1 MEPLSIT
8 SGCVVPKLHQL
19 NNGGDNRYFNNAPNG
34 GSTSER
40 HVHRSSRRYADGSKS
55 ARMDTVMPARVSGS
69 SVDFLETAV
78 LPPMQLRPAVTT
90 TPNTIT
96 SFRHAQQTP
105 EADSPEAYKN
115 HRGSEAEFQVLHPAI
130 DELADER
137 GEDLARVLLNRWS
150 IHSGEEQF
158 ASISLFCE
166 MKLNEAKRMASWAE
180 APNRFYTV
188 VCCQL
193 LEKYI
198 SRLAMSKI
206 SHNNADPVTA
216 TVGQSIAFL
225 RRIHAEFV
233 ASIFLPLTQAQVHD
247 YAASGSG
254 VDYEQRTPYFTEFK
268 RLRRK
273 TQALVATVRERESS
287 RTTRQQLPGKIRKLL
302 GHRAKHR
309 DQQTLAL
316 TFRGWATAMAAQ
328 HQIRALKIQTFRC
341 MRKTNLTTW
350 FRVWRIEALRRAY
363 HRESADY
370 QAMLSV
376 TAASLSRKDI
386 AIAEAEAKVTSM
398 ARIIDSLTES
408 NKQLS
413 YRVDQLENLSAAAAF
428 ASGGDGG
435 SDNRN
440 NYGFSESESGRRHA
454 SDDGNSPSGRRREAN
469 YERIDTLLT
478 QDDERMD
485 RTNRMLLETMFGM
498 ARMVETCAIQMS
510 KDMMDSL
517 EYQMDGSVL
526 QHLAEMIQTENEL
539 KAKADAAEGSSGLSS
554 LHFSKNA
561 SGRTATA
568 IASSSAIATARP
580 ARVRPVTVRDL
591 AQMPIDTLLLYWFRM
606 HLSLS
611 SSVEKP
617 SDRTIK
623 NFTSDL
629 ADGRRFS
636 FLLHRLFPSW
646 FDASMVHELDVD
658 QRLQNISSFHE
669 RVQPPLP
676 LVVTS
681 DSIHASSGTENIAFV
696 AMLFG
701 TAVGTVR
708 KLNMEKQ
715 RGEFLN
721 VVTTWRR
728 VRGLLLEVKR
738 MNDNYDA
745 GMVAHLLK
753 EMRTCETIF
762 KQLHSDLDHIAVTSN
777 ETSSALSQIAY
788 KALSITWSC
797 VRARDIHPHAP
808 LGLVD
813 ERTHERIR
821 EFSKVEDSCIRDLL
835 VHDSEIV
842 FNQLHQSTARRGSG
856 LTRMLPVVPERDVD
870 FATAAVRRALLAYS
884 KDLNDIFKHYSA
896 TGGAGSLA
904 AMSLTEFN
912 KFIKDCFLGD
922 KQITPEVAENIY
934 KAALPPLPESTNDV
948 IIPTTTTASTAPV
961 AAPGDSNTD
970 ATTEEER
977 ELSGRQFADALVRLA
992 AAKYAPMPAPRAVRG
1007 HARAAP
1013 MPALPLDERFRML
1026 MEQDI
1031 LPHAMRSQRE
1041 LFRAAVAEP
1050 KVREVF
1056 QRHKPVLLR
1065 IFRYYASMHAL
1076 REQNSTLSLAAFI
1089 VMARDCKLIGS
1100 FVTEH
1105 TLKQMLVNLQRDD
1118 GNSSLTPVA
1127 ANTEAELEMLR
1138 ADFSDFQEALA
1149 ALTEYVVCNPY
1160 VALHKRVDQFLQE
1173 MLLPRARQKKKHGE

>member
-1 MEPLSIT
+1 MEL
-8 SGCVVPKLHQL
+8 
-19 NNGGDNRYFNNAPNG
+19 
-34 GSTSER
+34 
-40 HVHRSSRRYADGSKS
+40 
-55 ARMDTVMPARVSGS
+55 
-69 SVDFLETAV
+69 LETPV
-78 LPPMQLRPAVTT
+78 LPPMQLRSAVAT
-90 TPNTIT
+90 TP
-96 SFRHAQQTP
+96 SSSPSSRPVKQAP
-105 EADSPEAYKN
+105 EVDSIGGSKN
-115 HRGSEAEFQVLHPAI
+115 HRDSEAVFQVLHPVI

-137 GEDLARVLLNRWS
+137 GEDLARLLLSRWS

-198 SRLAMSKI
+198 SRIATSTTFH
-206 SHNNADPVTA
+206 SSVDPLVA

-225 RRIHAEFV
+225 RRIHAELV
-233 ASIFLPLTQAQVHD
+233 TSIFLPPTQARNQDHAV
-247 YAASGSG
+247 SGG
-254 VDYEQRTPYFTEFK
+254 GIDYEHRTPYFTEFK

-273 TQALVATVRERESS
+273 TQTLVATVREREST
-287 RTTRQQLPGKIRKLL
+287 RTTRQQLPNKVRKLVSHL
-302 GHRAKHR
+302 DERRNG
-309 DQQTLAL
+309 QILAL
-316 TFRGWATAMAAQ
+316 TFRGWSNAMAAQ
-328 HQIRALKIQTFRC
+328 RQIRALKIQAFQC
-341 MRKTNLTTW
+341 LRKTNLTAW

-370 QAMLSV
+370 QTMLSV

-413 YRVDQLENLSAAAAF
+413 HRVDYLENLSAAAAF
-428 ASGGDGG
+428 TGGGDGG
-435 SDNRN
+435 SDNTN
-440 NYGFSESESGRRHA
+440 SNYGYGEGDTGRRHGGEE
-454 SDDGNSPSGRRREAN
+454 GNSSLGRRREAN

-517 EYQMDGSVL
+517 EYQLDGSVL
-526 QHLAEMIQTENEL
+526 QHLVEMIQTENEL
-539 KAKADAAEGSSGLSS
+539 KAKADAAEGSVNLTS
-554 LHFSKNA
+554 LHYSKNGG
-561 SGRTATA
+561 GRTSTA
-568 IASSSAIATARP
+568 ITSPSPHAASARP
-580 ARVRPVTVRDL
+580 ARPRAVAVRDL

-617 SDRTIK
+617 GDRTVK

-646 FDASMVHELDVD
+646 FDTSMVHELDVD
-658 QRLQNISSFHE
+658 QRLQNIATFHE

-676 LVVTS
+676 QVVTS
-681 DSIHASSGTENIAFV
+681 DSIHAASATENIAFV
-696 AMLFG
+696 AMLFAN
-701 TAVGTVR
+701 AVGTVR

-715 RGEFLN
+715 RGDFLN
-721 VVTTWRR
+721 IITTWRR

-753 EMRTCETIF
+753 EMRTCEMLF
-762 KQLHSDLDHIAVTSN
+762 KQLHSELDQIAITSN
-777 ETSSALSQIAY
+777 EASSALSQIAY
-788 KALSITWSC
+788 KALAITWAC
-797 VRARDIHPHAP
+797 VRARDIHPNAP

-813 ERTHERIR
+813 ERTHERVR
-821 EFSKVEDSCIRDLL
+821 EFSRIDTSCIRDLL
-835 VHDSEIV
+835 IRDSESS
-842 FNQLHQSTARRGSG
+842 FNQLNQSTVTSLVRRNSSSTTPVFVAGSA
-856 LTRMLPVVPERDVD
+856 MPPVVPDRDVD
-870 FATAAVRRALLAYS
+870 IATVAVRRALLGYS

-896 TGGAGSLA
+896 SGGAGSLA

-912 KFIKDCFLGD
+912 KFIKDCFGAD
-922 KQITPEVAENIY
+922 KHITPEVAETIY
-934 KAALPPLPESTNDV
+934 KAALQLNAPPTSDTNV
-948 IIPTTTTASTAPV
+948 ASSVTATPSMSV
-961 AAPGDSNTD
+961 AKGADTGSDD
-970 ATTEEER
+970 TTEEEQ

-992 AAKYAPMPAPRAVRG
+992 AVKYAPVPAPRAKG
-1007 HARAAP
+1007 SHARAAP
-1013 MPALPLDERFRML
+1013 VPTLPLDERFRLL
-1026 MEQDI
+1026 MEQEI
-1031 LPHAMRSQRE
+1031 LPHALRSQRE
-1041 LFRAAVAEP
+1041 LFRAEVAEP

-1056 QRHKPVLLR
+1056 QRHKPVLQR
-1065 IFRYYASMHAL
+1065 VFRYYASMHAL
-1076 REQNSTLSLAAFI
+1076 REQNSTLSLASFI

-1105 TLKQMLVNLQRDD
+1105 TLKQVLVNLQRDD
-1118 GNSSLTPVA
+1118 DNSPTPGPGA
-1127 ANTEAELEMLR
+1127 ANTEAELELLR

-1160 VALHKRVDQFLQE
+1160 VPLHKRVDQFLQD
-1173 MLLPRARQKKKHGE
+1173 MLLPRARQKKKPGE

>member
-1 MEPLSIT
+1 MEPLSGT
-8 SGCVVPKLHQL
+8 GGRAVPQLHL
-19 NNGGDNRYFNNAPNG
+19 PSATANPDSRNSNSAPNG
-34 GSTSER
+34 GSVSDR
-40 HVHRSSRRYADGSKS
+40 LPHRSSRRQPETPTTS
-55 ARMDTVMPARVSGS
+55 RMGKVMPARVSGAS
-69 SVDFLETAV
+69 MEFLETPV
-78 LPPMQLRPAVTT
+78 LPPMQLR
-90 TPNTIT
+90 
-96 SFRHAQQTP
+96 H
-105 EADSPEAYKN
+105 
-115 HRGSEAEFQVLHPAI
+115 FQVLHPAI
-130 DELADER
+130 DELADEH
-137 GEDLARVLLNRWS
+137 GEDLARLLLSRWS

-198 SRLAMSKI
+198 SRIAVSKAT
-206 SHNNADPVTA
+206 HNNVDPVAA

-225 RRIHAEFV
+225 RRVHAELV
-233 ASIFLPLTQAQVHD
+233 ASIFLPPTQTQAQDH
-247 YAASGSG
+247 AIKGG
-254 VDYEQRTPYFTEFK
+254 GLDYEHRTPYFTEFK

-273 TQALVATVRERESS
+273 MQALVTTVREREST
-287 RTTRQQLPGKIRKLL
+287 RTTRQQLPGKVSKLIA
-302 GHRAKHR
+302 HQTKRR
-309 DQQTLAL
+309 DRETLAL
-316 TFRGWATAMAAQ
+316 TFRGWANAMTAQ
-328 HQIRALKIQTFRC
+328 RQIRALKIQGFQS
-341 MRKTNLTTW
+341 MRRTNLIAW

-370 QAMLSV
+370 QTMLSV

-386 AIAEAEAKVTSM
+386 AIAEAEAKAKSM
-398 ARIIDSLTES
+398 ARIIDSLTVS

-413 YRVDQLENLSAAAAF
+413 YRVDHLENLSAAAAF
-428 ASGGDGG
+428 TGGGDGED
-435 SDNRN
+435 DNHGIN
-440 NYGFSESESGRRHA
+440 DNDNGRHHGG
-454 SDDGNSPSGRRREAN
+454 DNGNFPLGRRREAN
-469 YERIDTLLT
+469 YERMDTLLA

-498 ARMVETCAIQMS
+498 ARMVETSAIQMS

-517 EYQMDGSVL
+517 EYQLDGSVL

-539 KAKADAAEGSSGLSS
+539 KVKADAADGSVSLSS
-554 LHFSKNA
+554 LYFSK
-561 SGRTATA
+561 SIGGRTSTA
-568 IASSSAIATARP
+568 LTTMASRTTAAKP
-580 ARVRPVTVRDL
+580 ARYRAVTVRDL

-617 SDRTIK
+617 ADRTVK

-629 ADGRRFS
+629 ADGRRLS

-658 QRLQNISSFHE
+658 QRLQNIATFHE

-676 LVVTS
+676 QVVTS
-681 DSIHASSGTENIAFV
+681 DSIHAASGTENVAFV

-715 RGEFLN
+715 RGDFLN
-721 VVTTWRR
+721 IVTTWRR

-753 EMRTCETIF
+753 EMRTCETLF
-762 KQLHSDLDHIAVTSN
+762 KQLHSELNQIAVTSN
-777 ETSSALSQIAY
+777 EASSALSQIAY
-788 KALSITWSC
+788 KVLAITWSC
-797 VRARDIHPHAP
+797 VRARDILPNAP

-821 EFSKVEDSCIRDLL
+821 EFSRVDSACIRGLL
-835 VHDSEIV
+835 VHDSENA
-842 FNQLHQSTARRGSG
+842 FNLLNQSVGRKSSTTTNAGSV
-856 LTRMLPVVPERDVD
+856 MPPFVPERDVGI
-870 FATAAVRRALLAYS
+870 ATAAVRRALHAYS
-884 KDLNDIFKHYSA
+884 QDLNDIFKHYSA
-896 TGGAGSLA
+896 SGGAGSLA

-912 KFIKDCFLGD
+912 KFIKDCFTGD
-922 KQITPEVAENIY
+922 KHITSQVADNIY
-934 KAALPPLPESTNDV
+934 RAALQLDTP
-948 IIPTTTTASTAPV
+948 
-961 AAPGDSNTD
+961 
-970 ATTEEER
+970 ATGGAITEGGP

-992 AAKYAPMPAPRAVRG
+992 AIKYAPMPAPRGPRG
-1007 HARAAP
+1007 GHTRAAP
-1013 MPALPLDERFRML
+1013 MPALPLDERYRLL

-1031 LPHAMRSQRE
+1031 LPNAVRSQRE
-1041 LFRAAVAEP
+1041 LFRAEVAQP

-1056 QRHKPVLLR
+1056 QRHKPVLQR
-1065 IFRYYASMHAL
+1065 IFRYYASMHAI
-1076 REQNSTLSLAAFI
+1076 REQNSTLSLSAFI

-1105 TLKQMLVNLQRDD
+1105 TLKQVLVNLQRDD
-1118 GNSSLTPVA
+1118 GNSSTMTTA
-1127 ANTEAELEMLR
+1127 TISTEAELEMLR

-1149 ALTEYVVCNPY
+1149 ALTEYVICNPY
-1160 VALHKRVDQFLQE
+1160 VSLHKRVDQFLQE
-1173 MLLPRARQKKKHGE
+1173 MLLPRARQKKKSGE

>member
-1 MEPLSIT
+1 MEPLSAT
-8 SGCVVPKLHQL
+8 GGRVVPKLHLL
-19 NNGGDNRYFNNAPNG
+19 NAGTDTDNRFSNNAAYG
-34 GSTSER
+34 GSVSER
-40 HVHRSSRRYADGSKS
+40 LPHRPTRRSLEPSTAGRVGK
-55 ARMDTVMPARVSGS
+55 VMPARVSAAS
-69 SVDFLETAV
+69 MEFLESPV
-78 LPPMQLRPAVTT
+78 LPPMKLRPMAG
-90 TPNTIT
+90 
-96 SFRHAQQTP
+96 FH
-105 EADSPEAYKN
+105 
-115 HRGSEAEFQVLHPAI
+115 VLHPAI

-137 GEDLARVLLNRWS
+137 GEDLARLLLSRWS

-198 SRLAMSKI
+198 SRLATSKTV
-206 SHNNADPVTA
+206 HNDADPVAA
-216 TVGQSIAFL
+216 TVGQSTAFL
-225 RRIHAEFV
+225 QRIHAELV
-233 ASIFLPLTQAQVHD
+233 TSIFLPPTQAQVQDH
-247 YAASGSG
+247 AASGG
-254 VDYEQRTPYFTEFK
+254 RVDYEHRTPYFTEFK

-273 TQALVATVRERESS
+273 TQALVATVRERESA
-287 RTTRQQLPGKIRKLL
+287 RTTRQQLPAKVSKLVAHL
-302 GHRAKHR
+302 AWRR
-309 DQQTLAL
+309 DRQILAL
-316 TFRGWATAMAAQ
+316 TFRGWANAMATQ
-328 HQIRALKIQTFRC
+328 RQIRALKIHAFQS
-341 MRKTNLTTW
+341 MRKMNLTAW

-363 HRESADY
+363 QRESADY

-413 YRVDQLENLSAAAAF
+413 YQVDQLENLSAAAAF
-428 ASGGDGG
+428 AGGGEGGD
-435 SDNRN
+435 DNRQ
-440 NYGFSESESGRRHA
+440 GFSESGTSRRRD
-454 SDDGNSPSGRRREAN
+454 SIDGNASHSRRREVN
-469 YERIDTLLT
+469 YERIDTMLS

-510 KDMMDSL
+510 KDTMDSL
-517 EYQMDGSVL
+517 EYQLDGSVL

-539 KAKADAAEGSSGLSS
+539 KAKADAADGTSGLTALHVSKPGGGRTSTAVTSSSS
-554 LHFSKNA
+554 LA
-561 SGRTATA
+561 AATK
-568 IASSSAIATARP
+568 P
-580 ARVRPVTVRDL
+580 ARARAVTVRDL

-617 SDRTIK
+617 GDRTVK

-646 FDASMVHELDVD
+646 FDATMVHELDVD
-658 QRLQNISSFHE
+658 QRLQNIATFHE
-669 RVQPPLP
+669 RVQPSLP
-676 LVVTS
+676 QVVTS
-681 DSIHASSGTENIAFV
+681 DSIHAASGTENIAFV

-715 RGEFLN
+715 RGDFLN
-721 VVTTWRR
+721 IVTTWRR
-728 VRGLLLEVKR
+728 VRSLLLEVKR

-753 EMRTCETIF
+753 EMRTCEMLF
-762 KQLHSDLDHIAVTSN
+762 KQLHSELDHITVTSN
-777 ETSSALSQIAY
+777 EASSTLSQIAY

-797 VRARDIHPHAP
+797 IRARDTHPNAP
-808 LGLVD
+808 VGLID
-813 ERTHERIR
+813 ERTHERVR
-821 EFSKVEDSCIRDLL
+821 EFSRVDASCIRDLL
-835 VHDSEIV
+835 VHESETA
-842 FNQLHQSTARRGSG
+842 FSQLHMSAAASLQRRKSSGATPVLVAGSA
-856 LTRMLPVVPERDVD
+856 MAPVVPERDVD
-870 FATAAVRRALLAYS
+870 ISTAAVRRALLAYS

-896 TGGAGSLA
+896 SGGAGSLA

-912 KFIKDCFLGD
+912 KFIKDCFNGD
-922 KQITPEVAENIY
+922 KHITQEVAEKVY
-934 KAALPPLPESTNDV
+934 RAALQLDFAPTNG
-948 IIPTTTTASTAPV
+948 TNEASSAPAV
-961 AAPGDSNTD
+961 D
-970 ATTEEER
+970 EEEP
-977 ELSGRQFADALVRLA
+977 ELSGRQFADAIVRLA
-992 AAKYAPMPAPRAVRG
+992 AVKYAPMPAPRAAGRG
-1007 HARAAP
+1007 AHARAAP
-1013 MPALPLDERFRML
+1013 APALPLDERFRLL

-1031 LPHAMRSQRE
+1031 LPHALRSQRE
-1041 LFRAAVAEP
+1041 LFRAEVAEP

-1056 QRHKPVLLR
+1056 QRHKPVLQR
-1065 IFRYYASMHAL
+1065 VFRYYASMHAL

-1105 TLKQMLVNLQRDD
+1105 TLKQVLVNLQRDD
-1118 GNSSLTPVA
+1118 GNSSSPPPTPGA
-1127 ANTEAELEMLR
+1127 LSTEAELEMLR

-1160 VALHKRVDQFLQE
+1160 VPLHKRVDQFLQE
-1173 MLLPRARQKKKHGE
+1173 MLLPRARQKKKTGE

>member
-1 MEPLSIT
+1 
-8 SGCVVPKLHQL
+8 
-19 NNGGDNRYFNNAPNG
+19 
-34 GSTSER
+34 
-40 HVHRSSRRYADGSKS
+40 
-55 ARMDTVMPARVSGS
+55 
-69 SVDFLETAV
+69 
-78 LPPMQLRPAVTT
+78 
-90 TPNTIT
+90 
-96 SFRHAQQTP
+96 
-105 EADSPEAYKN
+105 
-115 HRGSEAEFQVLHPAI
+115 
-130 DELADER
+130 
-137 GEDLARVLLNRWS
+137 
-150 IHSGEEQF
+150 
-158 ASISLFCE
+158 

-198 SRLAMSKI
+198 SRLAMNKTF
-206 SHNNADPVTA
+206 HNNADPVGA

-225 RRIHAEFV
+225 QRIHAELV
-233 ASIFLPLTQAQVHD
+233 TSIFLPPTQGQVQDH
-247 YAASGSG
+247 ASSGGG
-254 VDYEQRTPYFTEFK
+254 VDYEHRTPYFTEFK

-273 TQALVATVRERESS
+273 TQALVATVRERENA
-287 RTTRQQLPGKIRKLL
+287 RTTRQQLPTKR
-302 GHRAKHR
+302 
-309 DQQTLAL
+309 
-316 TFRGWATAMAAQ
+316 
-328 HQIRALKIQTFRC
+328 QIRALKIQAFQS
-341 MRKTNLTTW
+341 MRKMNLTAW

-363 HRESADY
+363 QRESADY

-398 ARIIDSLTES
+398 ARIINSLTES

-413 YRVDQLENLSAAAAF
+413 YQVDQLENLSAAAAF
-428 ASGGDGG
+428 ASGGGEAD
-435 SDNRN
+435 DNHSQN
-440 NYGFSESESGRRHA
+440 
-454 SDDGNSPSGRRREAN
+454 
-469 YERIDTLLT
+469 DTN
-478 QDDERMD
+478 DDERMD

-510 KDMMDSL
+510 KDTMDSL
-517 EYQMDGSVL
+517 EYQLDGSVL

-539 KAKADAAEGSSGLSS
+539 KAKADAADGSTS
-554 LHFSKNA
+554 LTSMHFSKTGG
-561 SGRTATA
+561 GRTSTA
-568 IASSSAIATARP
+568 ITSSSSLASAARP
-580 ARVRPVTVRDL
+580 ARPRAVTVRDL

-611 SSVEKP
+611 SSAEKP
-617 SDRTIK
+617 GDRTVK

-646 FDASMVHELDVD
+646 FDATMVHELDVD
-658 QRLQNISSFHE
+658 QRLQNIATFHE

-676 LVVTS
+676 QVVTS
-681 DSIHASSGTENIAFV
+681 DSIHAASGTENIAFV

-715 RGEFLN
+715 RGDFLN
-721 VVTTWRR
+721 IVTTWRR

-753 EMRTCETIF
+753 EMRTCEMLF

-777 ETSSALSQIAY
+777 EASSALSQIAY
-788 KALSITWSC
+788 KALAITWSC
-797 VRARDIHPHAP
+797 VRARDTHPHAP

-813 ERTHERIR
+813 ERTHERVR
-821 EFSKVEDSCIRDLL
+821 EFSRVDASCIRDLL
-835 VHDSEIV
+835 VHDSENA
-842 FNQLHQSTARRGSG
+842 FSQLHMSAGASLQRRKSSGVAPVLVAGSA
-856 LTRMLPVVPERDVD
+856 MAPVVPERDVD
-870 FATAAVRRALLAYS
+870 IATTAVRRALLAYS

-896 TGGAGSLA
+896 SGGAGSLA

-912 KFIKDCFLGD
+912 KFIKDCFNGD
-922 KQITPEVAENIY
+922 KLITQEVSDNVY
-934 KAALPPLPESTNDV
+934 RAALQLESLSANGTNGT
-948 IIPTTTTASTAPV
+948 PSAPV
-961 AAPGDSNTD
+961 APSVTPTTATAD
-970 ATTEEER
+970 ACDDPSADAVDDEGP
-977 ELSGRQFADALVRLA
+977 ELSGRQFADAIVRLA
-992 AAKYAPMPAPRAVRG
+992 AVKYAPIPAPRATGRG
-1007 HARAAP
+1007 AHGSAAP
-1013 MPALPLDERFRML
+1013 TPALPLDERFRLL

-1031 LPHAMRSQRE
+1031 LPHALRSQRE
-1041 LFRAAVAEP
+1041 LFRAEVAEP

-1056 QRHKPVLLR
+1056 QRHKPVLQR
-1065 IFRYYASMHAL
+1065 VFRYYASMHAL

-1105 TLKQMLVNLQRDD
+1105 TLKQVLVNLQRDD
-1118 GNSSLTPVA
+1118 GNSSSPPPPPGTFS
-1127 ANTEAELEMLR
+1127 TEAELEMLR

-1160 VALHKRVDQFLQE
+1160 VPLHKRVDQFLQE
-1173 MLLPRARQKKKHGE
+1173 MLLPRARQKKKAGE